1 MSNIGDGQMAPW
13 HVMSSR
19 SLSVDEEPYLPPP
32 PAVPISAKLDATELQ
47 GLHMRRAVRPLYHQN
62 LDIFLR
68 RINHFSS

>member
-19 SLSVDEEPYLPPP
+19 SFSVDEETQLRPP

-47 GLHMRRAVRPLYHQN
+47 GLRYGSQVPE
-62 LDIFLR
+62 LR
-68 RINHFSS
+68 EEKSIVTAT